1 MQSQI
6 KQQIPDRAMGLVWW
20 LFCCF
25 FIFKTTPKSITAACC
40 DPAAGV
46 SYKKQGVLALI
57 MELFKS
63 EIDTDNGKNKDVG
76 SAGYNAES
84 IEVLKGLDPV
94 KRRPGMYTDTASPDH
109 LAQEVIDNSVDE
121 AIAGHANR
129 IDVIMHTD
137 NALEVRDNGRG
148 MPVDIHPVEK
158 ISGVELI
165 MTRLHAGAKFS
176 SKDYDFSGGLHGVGV
191 SVVNALSTF
200 MEVLILRGGTLY
212 RITFKDGF
220 KDRDLEIIKET
231 KTKKSGTTIRF
242 YPDTSYFDV
251 PKFSKKTL
259 KHVLK
264 AKAVLCPGLLITLLD
279 KKNGTRDEWQFENG
293 LLDYLTESF
302 DGCDTLLG
310 DPFTGT
316 KKTEDAAVD
325 WAVDWS
331 EEKRDN
337 LCESYVNLI
346 PTRQG
351 GTHVNGFRSGLLESI
366 REFCGFHDLLPKGVH
381 IAPEDIWQNIGFIL
395 SVKLS
400 DAQFSGQTKERLS
413 SRHCSGFVNTAVRDA
428 FSLWLNQNTAVGEKL
443 AAAAL
448 ENARSR
454 LRKAKTVTR
463 KRVTAGPALP
473 GKLSDCTSNDPAKSE
488 LFLVEGDSA
497 GGSAK
502 QARDR
507 QFQAIMPLRGKIL
520 NTWETDPSQIL
531 ASREIHDISVA
542 MGVDPDTE
550 DISGLRYHKICILA
564 DADSDGLHI
573 ATLLCALF
581 YRHFSEVVRRGHIFV
596 AMPPLFRI
604 DVGKEVFYALD
615 EDEKESIIKKI
626 ERRKKHG
633 KINVQRFKGLGEMNP
648 LQLRET
654 TISPDTRR
662 LVQLTV
668 AENGKQNANNKPR
681 GVFEIMDLLLGK
693 KRASDRR
700 CWIEENGNLMEVE

>member
-1 MQSQI
+1 
-6 KQQIPDRAMGLVWW
+6 
-20 LFCCF
+20 
-25 FIFKTTPKSITAACC
+25 
-40 DPAAGV
+40 
-46 SYKKQGVLALI
+46 

-63 EIDTDNGKNKDVG
+63 EINTDPGKKNARSD
-76 SAGYNAES
+76 GYNAES

-94 KRRPGMYTDTASPDH
+94 KRRPGMYTDTTSPDH
-109 LAQEVIDNSVDE
+109 LAHEVIDNSVDE
-121 AIAGHANR
+121 AIAGHASR
-129 IDVIMHTD
+129 IDVILHDD
-137 NALEVRDNGRG
+137 NSLEVSDDGRG

-176 SKDYDFSGGLHGVGV
+176 NKDYDFAGGLHGVGV

-200 MEVLILRGGTLY
+200 LEVSILRGGALY

-220 KDRDLEIIKET
+220 KDTDLEIIKKT
-231 KTKKSGTTIRF
+231 NTKKTGTTIRF
-242 YPDTSYFDV
+242 YPDVSYFEV
-251 PKFSKKTL
+251 PNFSKKTL
-259 KHVLK
+259 KHALK
-264 AKAVLCPGLLITLLD
+264 AKAVLCPGLLITLMD
-279 KKNGTRDEWQFENG
+279 KKSGTRDEWQFDNG

-302 DGCDTLLG
+302 DGCETLLG

-331 EEKRDN
+331 EERGDN

-366 REFCGFHDLLPKGVH
+366 REFCGFHDLLPKGIN
-381 IAPEDIWQNIGFIL
+381 IAPEDIWHNIGFIL

-448 ENARSR
+448 ENARTR
-454 LRKAKTVTR
+454 LRKAKKVTR

-473 GKLSDCTSNDPAKSE
+473 GKLSDCTSDDPEKSE
-488 LFLVEGDSA
+488 IFLVEGDSA

-507 QFQAIMPLRGKIL
+507 RFQAIMPLRGKIL

-531 ASREIHDISVA
+531 ASKEIHDISVA
-542 MGVDPDTE
+542 MGVDPDTS

-581 YRHFSEVVRRGHIFV
+581 YRHFNEVVRRGHIFV

-615 EDEKESIIKKI
+615 EEEKENTLKKI
-626 ERRKKHG
+626 ERRKKHA

-668 AENGKQNANNKPR
+668 SENDVQGGHGEKFFPELPPSNLINAAAADADNDDDDDDGDFSISLDNNDKNIQTK
-681 GVFEIMDLLLGK
+681 GVFEVMDLLLGK

-700 CWIEENGNLMEVE
+700 RWIEENGNLVEVE